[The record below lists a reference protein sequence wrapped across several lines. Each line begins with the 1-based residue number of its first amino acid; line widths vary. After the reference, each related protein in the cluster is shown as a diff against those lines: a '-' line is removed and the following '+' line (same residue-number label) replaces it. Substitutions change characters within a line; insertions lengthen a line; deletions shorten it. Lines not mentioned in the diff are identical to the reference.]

1 MRILLVEDDD
11 AFASALGDGLTAR
24 GYRTSRVASAAGAIA
39 ELSSGQEAT
48 DLVLLDLGLPD
59 GDGLALCAQIGREW
73 AVPVIVVTA
82 RGDLSSRVQGLRS
95 GADDYVVKPF
105 ALVEL
110 LARVEAVMRRA
121 PPAQPAPPVVIGEL
135 SIDFAARTVSVG
147 GSRVALTPKEFNLL
161 AVLARAPGCTID
173 RQRLLLDVWHSDYPA
188 LTRTLD
194 VHMATLRGKL
204 GSGVI
209 ETVRGVGYRLAADRA
224 G

>member
-39 ELSSGQEAT
+39 ELSSGQAP

-59 GDGLALCAQIGREW
+59 SDGLALCAQISRDW
-73 AVPVIVVTA
+73 AVPIIVVTA

-121 PPAQPAPPVVIGEL
+121 PAAQPAPPVVIGEL
-135 SIDFAARTVSVG
+135 AIDFAARTVSVA
-147 GSRVALTPKEFNLL
+147 GSRVGLTPKEFDLL
-161 AVLARAPGCTID
+161 AVLARVPGCTID
-173 RQRLLLDVWHSDYPA
+173 RQRLLLDVWHSDYPP
-188 LTRTLD
+188 LGRTLD

-204 GSGVI
+204 GAGLI
-209 ETVRGVGYRLAADRA
+209 ETVRGVGYRLADDRP

>member
-1 MRILLVEDDD
+1 LRILLIEDDD
-11 AFASALGDGLTAR
+11 AFASALGDGLEDR
-24 GYRTSRVASAAGAIA
+24 GYHTRRAASAAAALA
-39 ELSSGQEAT
+39 ELESGQPP

-59 GDGLALCAQIGREW
+59 SDGLTLCAQINRRF

-121 PPAQPAPPVVIGEL
+121 PAAAPAPPVVIGEL
-135 SIDFAARTVSVG
+135 SIDFAARV
-147 GSRVALTPKEFNLL
+147 VAVAGKRLTLTPKEFDLL
-161 AVLARAPGCTID
+161 AVLARVPGCTID
-173 RQRLLLDVWHSDYPA
+173 RQRLLLDVWHSDYPG
-188 LTRTLD
+188 LSRTLD

-204 GSGVI
+204 GAELI
-209 ETVRGVGYRLAADRA
+209 ETVRGVGYRLAGDRA

>member
-1 MRILLVEDDD
+1 MRILLIEDDD
-11 AFASALGDGLTAR
+11 AFASALGDGLGDR
-24 GYRTSRVASAAGAIA
+24 GYDTRRAASAAAALA
-39 ELSSGQEAT
+39 ELESGQAP

-59 GDGLALCAQIGREW
+59 SDGLTLCAQIGRRF

-121 PPAQPAPPVVIGEL
+121 PAAQPAAPVVIGEL
-135 SIDFAARTVSVG
+135 SVDFAARVVAVAG
-147 GSRVALTPKEFNLL
+147 KRVTLTPKEFDLL
-161 AVLARAPGCTID
+161 AVLARVPGCTID
-173 RQRLLLDVWHSDYPA
+173 RQRLLMDVWHSDYPG
-188 LTRTLD
+188 LSRTLD

-204 GSGVI
+204 GAGLI
-209 ETVRGVGYRLAADRA
+209 ETVRGVGYRLASERA
-224 G
+224 Q